1 MPLLSSITSATEA
14 VLVPVAVA
22 HQLSVFSIRLL
33 SSSAVSAPVSTRWP
47 PLIVLPQSRPP
58 ANRFRPLFRPSH
70 RLPHEAPPFF
80 PPRTFRAHTTPS
92 PVLLGLPS
100 AGRGALRPHSPR
112 PSHLRKPMVDQD
124 HALRQAAPRRAH
136 AHPLVGPTRARG

>member
-1 MPLLSSITSATEA
+1 MPLLSLITSATKA

-47 PLIVLPQSRPP
+47 PLTVCSLNHFLLQQ
-58 ANRFRPLFRPSH
+58 ANRFRPSH
-70 RLPHEAPPFF
+70 CLPHEAPPLF

-92 PVLLGLPS
+92 PLLLDLPS

-112 PSHLRKPMVDQD
+112 PLRLRKPMVDQD

-136 AHPLVGPTRARG
+136 AHPLIGPTHARG

>member
-1 MPLLSSITSATEA
+1 MPLLSLITSATKA

-47 PLIVLPQSRPP
+47 PLTVCSLNHFLLQQ
-58 ANRFRPLFRPSH
+58 ANRFRPSH
-70 RLPHEAPPFF
+70 GLPPPLF
-80 PPRTFRAHTTPS
+80 PPRTFRAHTTHS
-92 PVLLGLPS
+92 PVLLNIPS
-100 AGRGALRPHSPR
+100 AGRGALRHHSPR
-112 PSHLRKPMVDQD
+112 PSRLRKPMLDQD

-136 AHPLVGPTRARG
+136 VHPLIGPTHARG